1 MASLPEVGEEDE
13 VEKTGALKCN
23 GRSAEE
29 MKRVF
34 EGLLFP
40 IREESSGRKFD

>member
-1 MASLPEVGEEDE
+1 MASLPEVREEDDG
-13 VEKTGALKCN
+13 EKTGALQCN

-34 EGLLFP
+34 EEMLFP
-40 IREESSGRKFD
+40 REDSSGRKFD